1 MRPQVLLPATLVL
14 LLALGG
20 TTAGAAGTGTFSLSN
35 ATAALGQTGTTT
47 LSLDATWEP
56 PAAEVLLNLR
66 YDPDVLGY
74 EGTRFLVGGTASATR
89 IQPGTVLVQVV
100 DLAGP
105 LGSGPI
111 AEVTFEGLQ
120 NGSSRL
126 GIEVERVRA
135 YQGGQP
141 VEITDSAEVAP
152 GVFTVLASPA
162 ATATATPTATPN
174 LTPAET
180 PAPTLPPTLPTLPPT
195 LTPPAPATT
204 VLYGDDYTGAVTSTA
219 TATPAATTPG
229 SSRTIAAIA
238 AANPD
243 FSDFV
248 NLSQAAG
255 LSGVLESAGP
265 LTAFIP
271 TNAAFDAL
279 PPGTLDG
286 LYVNR
291 TALEAVVRY
300 HLSPGSFT
308 VADVTARASV
318 PTLLGVPLAVGVRPG
333 GAVGIDGANLTLL
346 DIPAA
351 NGMVHV
357 VDGLLV
363 PPGVT
368 LAPAARATPTPMA
381 TAQTSLPPTLPTRA
395 GGAGIAAIG
404 AFAVAALV
412 ALRRG

>member
-1 MRPQVLLPATLVL
+1 MRPQVLVPATLVL

-47 LSLDATWEP
+47 LSLDATWDP

-66 YDPDVLGY
+66 YDPDLIRY
-74 EGTRFLVGGTASATR
+74 EETRFLVGGTASATR

-100 DLAGP
+100 DPAGP
-105 LGSGPI
+105 LESGPI
-111 AEVTFEGLQ
+111 AEVRFRGVA
-120 NGSSRL
+120 NGSSLL

-135 YQGGQP
+135 EQGGRP
-141 VEITDSAEVAP
+141 VQITDSAAVAL

-174 LTPAET
+174 RTPAET
-180 PAPTLPPTLPTLPPT
+180 TAPTLPVTLPTLPPT
-195 LTPPAPATT
+195 LTPPTPATT
-204 VLYGDDYTGAVTSTA
+204 ALYGDDYTGAVTSTA

-229 SSRTIAAIA
+229 SDRTIAGIA

-248 NLSQAAG
+248 NISRASG

-265 LTAFIP
+265 LTAFVP

-279 PPGTLDG
+279 PPGALNG
-286 LYVNR
+286 LYANR

-346 DIPAA
+346 DIPAV

-357 VDGLLV
+357 VDGVLV
-363 PPGVT
+363 PPGMALT
-368 LAPAARATPTPMA
+368 PSPTPIP
-381 TAQTSLPPTLPTRA
+381 TLTGTPIPSPLPTLPTQT
-395 GGAGIAAIG
+395 GGAGIAAVG
-404 AFAVAALV
+404 ALAIAVLV
-412 ALRRG
+412 ASRRR